1 MKRRTWFLFVAF
13 IGAAC
18 LYSCTKD
25 RTALPPAVNCTGVVD
40 SVNTYGKN
48 IAYILNNDCAYS
60 PCHGGG
66 TYNGGVELDNYA
78 SAVTAF
84 QSQNVI
90 CAITSS
96 TCGGIRMPEGLRP
109 LDSVT
114 IQQFKCWQAN
124 GYPQ

>member
-1 MKRRTWFLFVAF
+1 MKRKTRFLFVAF
-13 IGAAC
+13 VGITC

-40 SVNTYGKN
+40 SVNTYNLNIKN
-48 IAYILNNDCAYS
+48 ILTNECAYA

-66 TYNGGVELDNYA
+66 TFQGGVELDSYT

-84 QSQNVI
+84 ESQNVI
-90 CAITSS
+90 CAITST
-96 TCGGIRMPEGLRP
+96 TCGGIMMPDGLRP

-114 IQQFKCWQAN
+114 IQQFKCWQQN